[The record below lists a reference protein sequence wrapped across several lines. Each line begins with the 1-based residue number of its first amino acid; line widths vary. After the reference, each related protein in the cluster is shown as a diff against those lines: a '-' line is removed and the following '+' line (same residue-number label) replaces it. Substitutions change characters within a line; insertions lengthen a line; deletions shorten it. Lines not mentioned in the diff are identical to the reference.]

1 MSIYTL
7 NEDEMIHDEQYRL
20 FYCQRWV
27 LLLLFPSSY
36 SIFSAGFYMIDSWLE
51 IACDVPEEHADVVA
65 EFLSQLSGNGV
76 CVDNQC
82 VDAFSTSEI
91 PDSVRVVIKA
101 YLSADGDPAPQM
113 QELETFMS
121 QLSARHPEATFGS
134 PTLSAVNSEDW
145 SSSWKV
151 HFKPLRVGKRLL
163 IVPTW
168 EEAAQLPGDLVV
180 RIDPGM
186 AFGTGGHE
194 TTRLCLELLE
204 QTMESRD
211 VTASPSLLDLGT
223 GSGILAMAAS
233 LLGAG
238 RILALDIDP
247 DAVGVARENL
257 ALNQLSDCIECGTVP
272 LESLA
277 ERFDII
283 LANILAEEL
292 VRLAPYLTDRLN
304 PGGALVLSGILAEKE
319 SLVRQGFNSQPLTY
333 CQTSCAGEWVAL
345 LYRNASG
352 S

>member
-1 MSIYTL
+1 
-7 NEDEMIHDEQYRL
+7 
-20 FYCQRWV
+20 
-27 LLLLFPSSY
+27 
-36 SIFSAGFYMIDSWLE
+36 MIDSWLE
-51 IACDVPEEHADVVA
+51 IACDVPEEHSDVVA
-65 EFLSQLSGNGV
+65 DYLTKLTGNGV
-76 CVDNQC
+76 CVDNLC

-101 YLSADGDPAPQM
+101 YMPADSDSATQM
-113 QELETFMS
+113 HELESFLAE
-121 QLSARHPEATFGS
+121 LSSRHPSAFFAP

-168 EEAAQLPGDLVV
+168 EDAAELPGDLVI

-204 QTMESRD
+204 SVMESGPLLNI
-211 VTASPSLLDLGT
+211 PSLLDLGT

-247 DAVGVARENL
+247 DAVEVARENL
-257 ALNQLSDCIECGTVP
+257 VLNQMSDLIECGTSP
-272 LESLA
+272 LETLT

-292 VRLAPYLTDRLN
+292 VRLAPYLTERLQS
-304 PGGALVLSGILAEKE
+304 GGALILSGILAEKE
-319 SLVRQGFNSQPLTY
+319 SLVRKGFSSQPLKY
-333 CQTSCAGEWVAL
+333 IQTASAGEWVAM
-345 LYRNASG
+345 LYRKEE
-352 S
+352 

>member
-1 MSIYTL
+1 ML
-7 NEDEMIHDEQYRL
+7 N
-20 FYCQRWV
+20 
-27 LLLLFPSSY
+27 
-36 SIFSAGFYMIDSWLE
+36 SWLE
-51 IACDVPEEHADVVA
+51 ISCDVPETHADIVA
-65 EFLSQLSGNGV
+65 DFLTQLSGNGV
-76 CVDNQC
+76 CVDNLC
-82 VDAFSTSEI
+82 VDAFSVSEI

-101 YLSADGDPAPQM
+101 YLPADCDPSPQM
-113 QELETFMS
+113 RELELFIS
-121 QLSARHPEATFGS
+121 ELSVRHPEAIFGQ
-134 PTLSAVNSEDW
+134 PALSAVNSEDW

-151 HFKPLRVGKRLL
+151 HFKPLRVGKHLL

-168 EEAAQLPGDLVV
+168 EEASQLPGDLVI

-204 QTMESRD
+204 SVMED
-211 VTASPSLLDLGT
+211 GPLLTVPSLLDLGT

-247 DAVGVARENL
+247 DAIEVARENL
-257 ALNQLSDCIECGTVP
+257 ALNDMSDLVECGTAP
-272 LESLA
+272 LEALT

-292 VRLAPYLTDRLN
+292 VRLAPYLADRMN
-304 PGGALVLSGILAEKE
+304 PGGSLILSGILAEKE
-319 SLVRQGFNSQPLTY
+319 PLVRLGFDSQPLQY
-333 CQTSCAGEWVAL
+333 CQTATAGEWVAM
-345 LYRNASG
+345 LYRNETG